1 VGARR
6 RELGRLESEVLAVVA
21 SSDEPMTVTQVQQRL
36 PGEPAYTTVMTTLAR
51 LATKGALSRVQH
63 GRAYHYRM
71 AAPVAAIDEALTA
84 REMRRLLS
92 GGADRAA
99 VLARFVA
106 DLDANDER
114 LLAELLER
122 HRRANGPES

>member
-1 VGARR
+1 M
-6 RELGRLESEVLAVVA
+6 VA
-21 SSDEPMTVTQVQQRL
+21 SSDEAMTVTQVQQRL

-71 AAPVAAIDEALTA
+71 AAPVGAIDEALTA
-84 REMRRLLS
+84 REMQRLLG

-106 DLDANDER
+106 DLDDNDER

-122 HRRANGPES
+122 HRRDAGTEL